1 MEIERQF
8 LVTDASMVPVGRSMA
23 QYEISQGYL
32 SFEPELRIRQMN
44 DEYFFTFKSAG
55 GLVRREEEFNITKE
69 DFENLLPRV
78 QGELLKKVRREILL
92 PSGEMAILTSMAE
105 SLTAFVW
112 RKWSSRASRMPR
124 RSIRLRGLARKSRTM
139 RGLRRRISCSMAGCG
154 SRTSCVENKFDA
166 SKRR

>member
-78 QGELLKKVRREILL
+78 QGDLLKKVRHEILL
-92 PSGEMAILTSMAE
+92 PSGEMAVFDIYGGELDGLCMAE
-105 SLTAFVW
+105 VEFQSVEDAKAFDPPAWFGKEITYDARLTAANLVQHGWLWFED
-112 RKWSSRASRMPR
+112 
-124 RSIRLRGLARKSRTM
+124 ILRGK
-139 RGLRRRISCSMAGCG
+139 
-154 SRTSCVENKFDA
+154 
-166 SKRR
+166 